1 MEVSMTSSHKKQEAR
16 KQAMK
21 NNPRPNSFFDDTDV
35 LGENELPVAKFKTPA
50 NGKMPKSFNKS
61 GK

>member
-1 MEVSMTSSHKKQEAR
+1 
-16 KQAMK
+16 MK
-21 NNPRPNSFFDDTDV
+21 SNPKPNSFFDDTDV

-50 NGKMPKSFNKS
+50 NGKMPKSFTKS